1 MNKNKYAIVPA
12 PLLEQVLTSGCPIAG
27 NEHAAI
33 VELQKLLANSTE
45 LQMTPDL
52 RFILSRPSFSCEATA
67 QVLRRLGREISERAE
82 DEQAATIHWMLN
94 HYLRDP
100 LNWRKNSLDEFN
112 AAAALMNA
120 TDL

>member
-1 MNKNKYAIVPA
+1 MNKKKYAIIPVS
-12 PLLEQVLTSGCPIAG
+12 LLERLTTRGAPCTTDHHCALIELNDLLTRPTELPLTS
-27 NEHAAI
+27 
-33 VELQKLLANSTE
+33 
-45 LQMTPDL
+45 DL
-52 RFILSRPSFSCEATA
+52 GFILSRPNFGCQTTA
-67 QVLRRLGREISERAE
+67 QVLRKMGREIAEKAE

>member
-1 MNKNKYAIVPA
+1 MNKKRYAIIPVS
-12 PLLEQVLTSGCPIAG
+12 LLERLSSPGACCTTDHHSALS
-27 NEHAAI
+27 
-33 VELQKLLANSTE
+33 ELKDLLARPID
-45 LQMTPDL
+45 LPLTPDL
-52 RFILSRPSFSCEATA
+52 GFILSRPNFGCQTTA
-67 QVLRRLGREISERAE
+67 QVLRTMGREITEKAE
-82 DEQAATIHWMLN
+82 EEQAATIHWMLN